1 MALAIDECGCGWE
14 ALKNDRS
21 ALFPIHLNRTPRPLM
36 AYVAPPVE
44 VKNRA
49 KEGSAFLDFP
59 VNRTEIRP
67 DYRQNSRELAAIQE
81 TIESVRGDKYA
92 TITGVSIKGY
102 ASPEGSYANN
112 ERLAKGRSEALLAYV
127 RERYGLDGAD
137 TEASYE
143 AEDWQG
149 LEARVERS
157 SMPAREALLD
167 VIRDASI
174 DDPDRREEKLRGVD
188 GGEPYRYLVKEIYPA
203 LRHSDYKVSYTIRP
217 ISVEEA
223 KELIYNDPK
232 QLSLDEMFRVAQ
244 TYETGSAEFK
254 EVFEIA
260 VRMYPDDPV
269 SNLNAANS
277 ALLNGDT
284 AAAHRYLAKAQE
296 GPERR
301 LAEGVAA
308 WLEGDTDR
316 AATIFRTQTNDA
328 RVGEQ
333 ARANLEQVED

>member
-1 MALAIDECGCGWE
+1 M
-14 ALKNDRS
+14 
-21 ALFPIHLNRTPRPLM
+21 
-36 AYVAPPVE
+36 
-44 VKNRA
+44 
-49 KEGSAFLDFP
+49 
-59 VNRTEIRP
+59 
-67 DYRQNSRELAAIQE
+67 
-81 TIESVRGDKYA
+81 
-92 TITGVSIKGY
+92 
-102 ASPEGSYANN
+102 
-112 ERLAKGRSEALLAYV
+112 
-127 RERYGLDGAD
+127 
-137 TEASYE
+137 
-143 AEDWQG
+143 
-149 LEARVERS
+149 
-157 SMPAREALLD
+157 
-167 VIRDASI
+167 
-174 DDPDRREEKLRGVD
+174 
-188 GGEPYRYLVKEIYPA
+188 
-203 LRHSDYKVSYTIRP
+203 RHSDYKVSYTIRP

-316 AATIFRTQTNDA
+316 RPPSSARRRTTRGWASRPGPTWSRWRIDPPRMSSEICRGPRKTITIQTY
-328 RVGEQ
+328 
-333 ARANLEQVED
+333 

>member
-1 MALAIDECGCGWE
+1 MQ
-14 ALKNDRS
+14 R
-21 ALFPIHLNRTPRPLM
+21 
-36 AYVAPPVE
+36 
-44 VKNRA
+44 
-49 KEGSAFLDFP
+49 EGDWC
-59 VNRTEIRP
+59 
-67 DYRQNSRELAAIQE
+67 
-81 TIESVRGDKYA
+81 
-92 TITGVSIKGY
+92 
-102 ASPEGSYANN
+102 
-112 ERLAKGRSEALLAYV
+112 YV
-127 RERYGLDGAD
+127 RTDSNTGYMMAEYVKLMGV
-137 TEASYE
+137 EEE
-143 AEDWQG
+143 AEY
-149 LEARVERS
+149 
-157 SMPAREALLD
+157 
-167 VIRDASI
+167 IASI